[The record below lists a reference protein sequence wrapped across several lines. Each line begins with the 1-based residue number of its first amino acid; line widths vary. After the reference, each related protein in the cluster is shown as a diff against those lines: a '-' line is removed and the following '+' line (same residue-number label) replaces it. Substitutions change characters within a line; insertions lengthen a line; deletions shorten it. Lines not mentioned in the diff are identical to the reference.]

1 MKTTDPP
8 KEKPGS
14 VLRQEQYRGLLFC
27 WRIRKGLRKELDLD
41 RIKKYV
47 DWFFRNNLE
56 PHFEV
61 EESFIF
67 PLLKNKDQLL
77 KKARADHRRLKR
89 LFQDTTDLPKSLSLL
104 EEELEAYFLFERQR
118 LIYEIENDITEKE
131 LSIIMQIHTE
141 SLCHEDWGD
150 EFWR

>member
-1 MKTTDPP
+1 MNIAHPTHEPIHI
-8 KEKPGS
+8 
-14 VLRQEQYRGLLFC
+14 LRQEQYQGLLFC
-27 WRIRKGLRKELDLD
+27 WKIRTGLKKELAPE

-67 PLLKNKDQLL
+67 PLLKNNEQLI
-77 KKARADHRRLKR
+77 KKARSGHRRLKR
-89 LFQDTTDLPKSLSLL
+89 LILDARDLPKNLSLL

-118 LIYEIENDITEKE
+118 LIYEIQNSISEKE
-131 LSIIMQIHTE
+131 LGMIMKIHTE
-141 SLCHEDWGD
+141 SLSDEDWGD
-150 EFWR
+150 EFWK